1 MQTTPRRFCHA
12 ISWLCLIVGV
22 AAVMPALAAVPAVP
36 AAAAAGRA
44 ASTKTWAV
52 ILDPQVPLATRQQ
65 ALAQLEQSTKSN
77 DQHNLYLL
85 GSLYWMG
92 RHASG
97 APVQRDLDQAAIY
110 MSNAAIHGSL
120 LGMAKMAE
128 IDLAIHKYSEA
139 MIWAQVY
146 AHYAMQLPRDERPN
160 DGYTAEL
167 AQRIIDKLGR
177 VGITQAMPQV
187 INFIALHDADIRAG
201 TDSDFGGRQ
210 PHPVSKARP
219 YLTPSYRFEPKSGMA
234 DYLLAFH
241 ADGSEAHAWLLDAI
255 PDPALGEALQRYARE
270 MTLPPTKA
278 KAGDG
283 LRYAWFPMMF
293 DDHRYRVAPSR

>member
-1 MQTTPRRFCHA
+1 MQHTTRSFPRA
-12 ISWLCLIVGV
+12 ISWVCLIVGLGV
-22 AAVMPALAAVPAVP
+22 AMPALAAVP

-52 ILDPQVPLATRQQ
+52 ILDPQLPLATRQQ
-65 ALAQLEQSTKSN
+65 ALEQLENSAKSD

-92 RHASG
+92 QRASG
-97 APVQRDLDQAAIY
+97 APVQRDLNQAAIY

-128 IDLAIHKYSEA
+128 IDLAMHKYSEA

-146 AHYAMQLPRDERPN
+146 AHYAMQLPRNERPN
-160 DGYTAEL
+160 DGYAAEL
-167 AQRIIDKLGR
+167 VQRIIDKLGR
-177 VGITQAMPQV
+177 EGVTQAMPQV

-201 TDSDFGGRQ
+201 SDSDFGGRQ
-210 PHPVSKARP
+210 PHPVSKAQP
-219 YLTPSYRFEPKSGMA
+219 YLTPDYRFDPKSGIA

-255 PDPALGEALQRYARE
+255 PDPALGEALQQYARE
-270 MTLPPTKA
+270 MTLPPTKTQ
-278 KAGDG
+278 AGHG
-283 LRYAWFPMMF
+283 LRYAWFPVMF
-293 DDHRYRVAPSR
+293 DDRRYRVAPSR